1 MASTIPLA
9 KPYTPGKLVFP
20 VALSRKVDGVPVK
33 ITLSAAAPFDVTIE
47 TRQGNDCPS
56 VRELVTG
63 FAIDYV
69 TEKLPLP
76 VTFVGEVYQRGNM
89 DADFK
94 ETSGIVR
101 RQYDQSDQLAIAL
114 FDTDCSLVGEKGG
127 VNSYLIGCGFEY
139 RLNFLM
145 YLKQSK
151 LHKWV
156 TPIDQYT
163 CTDLKKLESFAA
175 SHATA
180 FPKAEGMVARS
191 YTDEWAPGKRTWG
204 YQKVVVDPMIDLRI
218 VGFEEAVSQH
228 GERLGMVGRLMAKYK
243 GDTIGIGPGKLN
255 HVERSS
261 LWKTWQNTANYSM
274 QVLDVAVGPTWH
286 NPIAQIKFKRDDSYD
301 ALRQPTF
308 QVWRDDKDEP
318 DA

>member
-33 ITLSAAAPFDVTIE
+33 ITFDNLSIRVE
-47 TRQGNDCPS
+47 SRQGKRVES
-56 VRELVTG
+56 VTALIQDFREAYLMQ
-63 FAIDYV
+63 D
-69 TEKLPLP
+69 LPVP

-114 FDTDCSLVGEKGG
+114 FDTDTGIVGEHSGQMAYSAA
-127 VNSYLIGCGFEY
+127 NFEH
-139 RLNFLM
+139 RLHFLM
-145 YLKQSK
+145 YLKQIK
-151 LHKWV
+151 LHEWV
-156 TPIDQYT
+156 KPIDQFT
-163 CTDLKKLESFAA
+163 VNTIEELENFAA

-218 VGFEEAVSQH
+218 VGFEEAIDQYGH
-228 GERLGMVGRLMAKYK
+228 PMGMVGRLVAKYR

-255 HVERSS
+255 HAERIS

-286 NPIAQIKFKRDDSYD
+286 NPIAQIKHKADDSYD

-308 QVWRDDKDEP
+308 QCWREDKDEP

>member
-33 ITLSAAAPFDVTIE
+33 ITFDNLSITVE
-47 TRQGNDCPS
+47 SRQGKRVES
-56 VRELVTG
+56 
-63 FAIDYV
+63 V
-69 TEKLPLP
+69 TELIQDFREAYLMQDLPVP

-114 FDTDCSLVGEKGG
+114 FDTDTGIVGEHSGQMAYSAA
-127 VNSYLIGCGFEY
+127 NFEH
-139 RLNFLM
+139 RLHFLM
-145 YLKQSK
+145 YLKQIK
-151 LHKWV
+151 LHEWV
-156 TPIDQYT
+156 KPIDQFT
-163 CTDLKKLESFAA
+163 VNTIEELENFAA

-204 YQKVVVDPMIDLRI
+204 YQKVVVDPMIDLRV
-218 VGFEEAVSQH
+218 VGFEEGVGKNANA
-228 GERLGMVGRLMAKYK
+228 VGRIIALYK
-243 GDTIGIGPGKLN
+243 GDKIGIGPGKLSYE
-255 HVERSS
+255 ERAKI
-261 LWKTWQNTANYSM
+261 WKEYNDSRVIWNLTDR
-274 QVLDVAVGPTWH
+274 VV
-286 NPIAQIKFKRDDSYD
+286 IAQIKHKADDSYD

-308 QVWRDDKDEP
+308 QCWREDKDEP

>member
-33 ITLSAAAPFDVTIE
+33 ITIHNHSHTIE
-47 TRQGNDCPS
+47 TRQGHDCNS
-56 VRELVTG
+56 VGHLVRSFVDSYYREG
-63 FAIDYV
+63 
-69 TEKLPLP
+69 LPLP

-94 ETSGIVR
+94 DTSGIVR

-139 RLNFLM
+139 RLQFLM
-145 YLKQSK
+145 YLKQIK

-163 CTDLKKLESFAA
+163 CTDLDKLESFAA

-218 VGFEEAVSQH
+218 VGFEEAVDQY
-228 GERLGMVGRLMAKYK
+228 GQPMGMVGRLVAEYK
-243 GDTIGIGPGKLN
+243 GTEVGIGPGKLT
-255 HVERSS
+255 HAERQE
-261 LWKTWQNTANYSM
+261 LWERKAWIITPDKPA
-274 QVLDVAVGPTWH
+274 
-286 NPIAQIKFKRDDSYD
+286 PIAQIKFKKDDSYD

>member
-9 KPYTPGKLVFP
+9 KPYTPAKLVFP

-33 ITLSAAAPFDVTIE
+33 FTITNKKHDFVSVDSE
-47 TRQGNDCPS
+47 SRQGKPMPS
-56 VRELVTG
+56 VDALLQE
-63 FAIDYV
+63 FAVAYIEAD
-69 TEKLPLP
+69 LPWP

-101 RQYDQSDQLAIAL
+101 RQYDQSDKLAIAL
-114 FDTDCSLVGEKGG
+114 FDTDMGMSSTAVIKPD
-127 VNSYLIGCGFEY
+127 YQAGFSIKAPFSN
-139 RLNFLM
+139 RLTYLM
-145 YLKQSK
+145 YLKQIK

-156 TPIDQYT
+156 KPIDQYT
-163 CTDLKKLESFAA
+163 VENQEELESYA
-175 SHATA
+175 STHAKA

-204 YQKVVVDPMIDLRI
+204 YQKIVVDPMIDLRV

-228 GERLGMVGRLMAKYK
+228 GEPMGMVGRVIVSYK
-243 GDTIGIGPGKLN
+243 GNNIGVGPGKLGHNDRMQLWTEYCN
-255 HVERSS
+255 HGQQMKPR
-261 LWKTWQNTANYSM
+261 M
-274 QVLDVAVGPTWH
+274 
-286 NPIAQIKFKRDDSYD
+286 AQIKHKADDSYD

-308 QVWRDDKDEP
+308 QTWRPDKDEP

>member
-20 VALSRKVDGVPVK
+20 VSLSRKVDGVPVK
-33 ITLSAAAPFDVTIE
+33 IIISQTAGVISAEFVS
-47 TRQGNDCPS
+47 RQGNPLLS
-56 VRELVTG
+56 VEELVCDFMEAYIKEG
-63 FAIDYV
+63 
-69 TEKLPLP
+69 LPLP

-114 FDTDCSLVGEKGG
+114 FDTDTGIVGEHSGQMAYSAA
-127 VNSYLIGCGFEY
+127 NFEH
-139 RLNFLM
+139 RLHFLM
-145 YLKQSK
+145 YLKQIK
-151 LHKWV
+151 LHEWV
-156 TPIDQYT
+156 KPIDQFT
-163 CTDLKKLESFAA
+163 VNTIEELESFAA

-218 VGFEEAVSQH
+218 VGFEE
-228 GERLGMVGRLMAKYK
+228 GLGKNANAVGRIIALYK
-243 GDTIGIGPGKLN
+243 GEKIGVGPGKLSYE
-255 HVERSS
+255 ERAQ
-261 LWKTWQNTANYSM
+261 LWNLYVNGMFIDSDAN
-274 QVLDVAVGPTWH
+274 VDIG
-286 NPIAQIKFKRDDSYD
+286 IAQIKHKADDSYD

-308 QVWRDDKDEP
+308 QCWRPDKDEP

>member
-33 ITLSAAAPFDVTIE
+33 FTITNKKHDFVSVDSE
-47 TRQGNDCPS
+47 SRQGKPMPS
-56 VRELVTG
+56 VDALLQE
-63 FAIDYV
+63 FAVAYIEDD
-69 TEKLPLP
+69 LPWP

-114 FDTDCSLVGEKGG
+114 FDTDTGLCPGMQYLWGE
-127 VNSYLIGCGFEY
+127 LFEH

-145 YLKQSK
+145 YLKQIN
-151 LHKWV
+151 LHQWV

-163 CTDLKKLESFAA
+163 CTDLEKLESFAA

-180 FPKAEGMVARS
+180 FPKSEGMVARS

-204 YQKVVVDPMIDLRI
+204 YQKIVVDPMIDLHV

-228 GERLGMVGRLMAKYK
+228 GEPLGMVGRVIVSYK
-243 GDTIGIGPGKLN
+243 GNKIGVGPGKLGHNDRMQLWTEYCN
-255 HVERSS
+255 HGQHMEPR
-261 LWKTWQNTANYSM
+261 M
-274 QVLDVAVGPTWH
+274 
-286 NPIAQIKFKRDDSYD
+286 AQIKHKADDSYD

-308 QVWRDDKDEP
+308 QCWRPDKDEP

>member
-33 ITLSAAAPFDVTIE
+33 IIISQTAGVISAEFVS
-47 TRQGNDCPS
+47 RQGNALLS
-56 VRELVTG
+56 VEDLVCDFMEAYIKSG
-63 FAIDYV
+63 
-69 TEKLPLP
+69 LPVP

-114 FDTDCSLVGEKGG
+114 FDTDTGLDYEHPGKFVHRKDDP
-127 VNSYLIGCGFEY
+127 FKY
-139 RLNFLM
+139 RLEFLM
-145 YLKQSK
+145 YLKQIK

-163 CTDLKKLESFAA
+163 CTDLEKLESFAA

-191 YTDEWAPGKRTWG
+191 YTDEWAPGNRTWG
-204 YQKVVVDPMIDLRI
+204 YQKVVVDPIIDLRI
-218 VGFEEAVSQH
+218 LRWEE
-228 GERLGMVGRLMAKYK
+228 GEGKNANAAGTLIASYK
-243 GDTIGIGPGKLN
+243 GTEIGIGPGKLSYKERAELWAGYIDGVP
-255 HVERSS
+255 VEN
-261 LWKTWQNTANYSM
+261 LN
-274 QVLDVAVGPTWH
+274 L
-286 NPIAQIKFKRDDSYD
+286 IAQIKHKTDDSYD

-308 QVWRDDKDEP
+308 QCWRFDKDEP

>member
-33 ITLSAAAPFDVTIE
+33 FTITNKKHDFVTVE
-47 TRQGNDCPS
+47 SESRQGKPMPS
-56 VRELVTG
+56 VDGLLQE
-63 FAIDYV
+63 FAVAYIEAD
-69 TEKLPLP
+69 LPWP
-76 VTFVGEVYQRGNM
+76 VTFVGEVHQRGNM

-94 ETSGIVR
+94 DTSGIVR

-114 FDTDCSLVGEKGG
+114 FDTDTGLHPKGLPEFKYERATYFS
-127 VNSYLIGCGFEY
+127 N
-139 RLNFLM
+139 RLDFLM
-145 YLKQSK
+145 YLKQIK
-151 LHKWV
+151 LHQWV

-163 CTDLKKLESFAA
+163 VNTVDELESFAA

-218 VGFEEAVSQH
+218 VGFEE
-228 GERLGMVGRLMAKYK
+228 GLGKNAGAVGRMIAEYK
-243 GDTIGIGPGKLN
+243 GGKIGIGPGKLSYA
-255 HVERSS
+255 ERKR
-261 LWKTWQNTANYSM
+261 LWDFKGAILHQK
-274 QVLDVAVGPTWH
+274 
-286 NPIAQIKFKRDDSYD
+286 PIAQIKCKKDDSYA

-308 QVWRDDKDEP
+308 QSWRPDKDEP

>member
-33 ITLSAAAPFDVTIE
+33 ITFDNLSISVE
-47 TRQGNDCPS
+47 SRQGKRVES
-56 VRELVTG
+56 VTALIQDFREAYLMQ
-63 FAIDYV
+63 D
-69 TEKLPLP
+69 LPVP

-114 FDTDCSLVGEKGG
+114 FDTDTGIVGEHSGQMAYSAA
-127 VNSYLIGCGFEY
+127 NFEH
-139 RLNFLM
+139 RLHFLM
-145 YLKQSK
+145 YLKQIK

-156 TPIDQYT
+156 TPIEQIVVHSVE
-163 CTDLKKLESFAA
+163 DLDSFA
-175 SHATA
+175 SSFQNA

-218 VGFEEAVSQH
+218 VGFEEAISQH
-228 GERLGMVGRLMAKYK
+228 GEPLGMVGRLIASYK
-243 GDTIGIGPGKLN
+243 GSKIGVGPGKLGHNARMQLWTEYCN
-255 HVERSS
+255 HGQHMEPR
-261 LWKTWQNTANYSM
+261 M
-274 QVLDVAVGPTWH
+274 
-286 NPIAQIKFKRDDSYD
+286 AQIKCKKDDSYD

-308 QVWRDDKDEP
+308 QCWREDKDEP